1 MKKSESNIPPVILRD
16 FFKMLGPKPPRFVDY
31 YEGLKEDQVYAIAF
45 KIKDKFVEEHNL
57 SHVFKGNNQLT
68 FTEFLFH
75 LKYYSK
81 LNPDFKE
88 IYENFKDFDDKF
100 DKFAI
105 DAKRYFSIPYVVGLF
120 F

>member
-1 MKKSESNIPPVILRD
+1 MKKSENNIPPVILRD

-57 SHVFKGNNQLT
+57 SHVFKGNNQLN
-68 FTEFLFH
+68 FTEFL
-75 LKYYSK
+75 LILRNYSK
-81 LNPDFKE
+81 INPEFRETFE
-88 IYENFKDFDDKF
+88 ILQDFDDKF